1 VASIY
6 ESPGQQVALTG
17 SQTGVSFQPVQAY
30 DPSRMM
36 LAQSEQDLRA
46 FANFSESL
54 TKFITDKAKEKN
66 QQDLNLGIADILNG
80 ELTMNP
86 NQMNAYK
93 QNVKLLEQAADSEI
107 NAATQLAEV
116 DPGAGETYR
125 QQNRAISGWRAYG
138 QAVGKAQM
146 AASQAEGL
154 LGSFLRDSQEVLT
167 IRQPDGSIKQFTAA
181 EAENEPELMAAYG
194 VGLQK
199 FMQTSGIVGLNPAI
213 LVEHLTPTMMRV
225 RAKVIGERMG
235 EITRM
240 RQAAEQ
246 EQINIGV
253 GQNLEGLANPESAQ
267 QILSGLLTSARQTFN
282 GNWAQANQ
290 FVNDSVLS
298 KLVAL
303 GAGNPEKASMILDS
317 YSGLLL
323 NPQKPEL
330 GTIYNRYAEEIEKAR
345 SSIKGSAREQAAEEE
360 AEVKDEISS
369 IYNTWRSASETGNL
383 AESQRAFD
391 AAEQELSKLAATYP
405 EATEALSRMRQVGRN
420 FNSLTEESVAKAVA
434 GGSIKSRT
442 ELQLLAANGY
452 ISSDTANKLGE
463 QLPEDDSAEIIKKIR
478 APIESFIRNQL
489 RAQFKSAGID
499 FESFKDETN
508 PLVFALTNE
517 LMESGLE
524 RMTELKATGKTTGS
538 AQMQSY
544 LQKEALNL
552 LKTERFKPQPAKDK
566 NGKEIPG
573 KFVLPT
579 PGRNLPAVVP
589 YQTGPN
595 GRDYSRQI
603 INRLPPVVSAKR
615 DVLLD
620 AEKVQANIDALNNG
634 GQPSSDLVTIAKAS
648 GLSVQQVLTQQAQKN
663 GITYTPSSADKAAK
677 QFQANSKLDPS
688 AAQILAN
695 PRSTASQ
702 RIRATARLAEAKRR
716 QQQTSMTTSSSG
728 KAFGAG
734 DYGGLAALISSGEGG
749 FNSVN
754 RGTAGDSPQGMNLTS
769 MRIGDI
775 QQLQRRYNETKGR
788 EGVFAVGFAQWVSDG
803 QLDMAVK
810 AAGLGPNDK
819 MTPENQLKM
828 FWAYILNSNKR
839 PGLRD
844 YLLGKNNDLLKAHKE
859 MALEWAAVAGP
870 EGYGYY
876 DGDSAGNK
884 ASLGAKRVQQALREA
899 RKQIA
904 GS

>member
-36 LAQSEQDLRA
+36 LQQSEQDLRA

-66 QQDLNLGIADILNG
+66 EQELNLGIADILNG
-80 ELTMNP
+80 ELTMKP
-86 NQMNAYK
+86 DQMNAYK
-93 QNVKLLEQAADSEI
+93 QNVQLLEQAADSEI
-107 NAATQLAEV
+107 NAANQLAEV

-146 AASQAEGL
+146 AASQAETL
-154 LGSFLRDSQEVLT
+154 LGSFLRDNKEPLT

-199 FMQTSGIVGLNPAI
+199 FMQASGIVGLNPAI
-213 LVEHLTPTMMRV
+213 LVEYLTPTMMRV

-235 EITRM
+235 EITRA
-240 RQAAEQ
+240 RQEAEK
-246 EQINIGV
+246 EEINIGV
-253 GQNLEGLANPESAQ
+253 GQNLEGLGNPEQAQAVLSA
-267 QILSGLLTSARQTFN
+267 LLMMGKQTFN
-282 GNWAQANQ
+282 GNWSQANQ
-290 FVNDSVLS
+290 FVNEAVLS
-298 KLVAL
+298 KLAAL
-303 GAGNPEKASMILDS
+303 GVGNPEKASAILDS

-330 GTIYNRYAEEIEKAR
+330 GTIYNRYAEDIEKTRA
-345 SSIKGSAREQAAEEE
+345 SIKGSAREQAAEQE
-360 AEVKDEISS
+360 AEIKDEIES
-369 IYNTWRSASETGNL
+369 IVNTFRSASETGNL

-391 AAEQELSKLAATYP
+391 AAEQELGKLASTYP
-405 EATEALSRMRQVGRN
+405 EATEALSRIRQIGRN
-420 FNSLTEESVAKAVA
+420 YNSLTEESVTTAVA
-434 GGSIKSRT
+434 NGSIKSRT

-452 ISSDTANKLGE
+452 ISADTANKLAE
-463 QLPEDDSAEIIKKIR
+463 QLPEDDSAKMVNELR
-478 APIESFIRNQL
+478 PRIEAFIRNQL
-489 RAQFKSAGID
+489 RGTFKASGVD
-499 FESFKDETN
+499 FDSFKDQTL
-508 PLVFALTNE
+508 PLVGALTDE
-517 LMESGLE
+517 LMEAGLD
-524 RMTELKATGKTTGS
+524 RMLELKAAGKTTGKS
-538 AQMQSY
+538 QIQSF
-544 LQKEALNL
+544 LEKEALL
-552 LKTERFKPQPAKDK
+552 QLTKERFKPQEAKDK
-566 NGKEIPG
+566 DGKVIPG
-573 KFVLPT
+573 KFILPT
-579 PGRNLPAVVP
+579 PGRNLPSVVP

-634 GQPSSDLVTIAKAS
+634 GAPSSDLVTIAKAS

-663 GITYTPSSADKAAK
+663 GITYTPSSSDKAAQ
-677 QFQANSKLDPS
+677 QFQANSRLDPS

-734 DYGGLAALISSGEGG
+734 DYGGLASLISSGEGG

-754 RGTAGDSPQGMNLTS
+754 RGVAGDTPGGMNLTS
-769 MRIGDI
+769 MSIGEVEKL
-775 QQLQRRYNETKGR
+775 QNQNQL
-788 EGVFAVGFAQWVSDG
+788 FAVGFAQWIPG
-803 QLDMAVK
+803 NLAMARS
-810 AAGLGPNDK
+810 AAGLSPKDK

-839 PGLRD
+839 PALRD
-844 YLLGKNNDLLKAHKE
+844 YLLGKNNDLMTAHRE
-859 MALEWAAVAGP
+859 LAREWAAIAGP

-876 DGDSAGNK
+876 DNDKAGNK
-884 ASLGAKRVQQALREA
+884 ASLGAKRVQQALVAA
-899 RKQIA
+899 RKQIS
-904 GS
+904 GT

>member
-1 VASIY
+1 MASIY

-36 LAQSEQDLRA
+36 LQQSEQDLRA

-66 QQDLNLGIADILNG
+66 EQELNLGIADILNG
-80 ELTMNP
+80 ELTMKP
-86 NQMNAYK
+86 DQMNAYK
-93 QNVKLLEQAADSEI
+93 QNVQLLEQAADSEI
-107 NAATQLAEV
+107 NAANQLAEV

-146 AASQAEGL
+146 AASQAETL
-154 LGSFLRDSQEVLT
+154 LGSFLRDNKEPLT

-199 FMQTSGIVGLNPAI
+199 FMQASGIVGLNPAI
-213 LVEHLTPTMMRV
+213 LVEYLTPTMMRV

-235 EITRM
+235 EITRA
-240 RQAAEQ
+240 RQEAEK
-246 EQINIGV
+246 EEINIGV
-253 GQNLEGLANPESAQ
+253 GQNLEGLGNPEQAQAVLSA
-267 QILSGLLTSARQTFN
+267 LLMMGKQTFN
-282 GNWAQANQ
+282 GNWSQANQ
-290 FVNDSVLS
+290 FVNEAVLS
-298 KLVAL
+298 KLAAL
-303 GAGNPEKASMILDS
+303 GVGNPEKASAILDS

-330 GTIYNRYAEEIEKAR
+330 GTIYNRYAEDIEKTRA
-345 SSIKGSAREQAAEEE
+345 SIKGSAREQAAEQE
-360 AEVKDEISS
+360 AEIKDEIES
-369 IYNTWRSASETGNL
+369 IVNTFRSASETGNL

-391 AAEQELSKLAATYP
+391 AAEQELGKLASTYP
-405 EATEALSRMRQVGRN
+405 EATEALSRIRQIGRN
-420 FNSLTEESVAKAVA
+420 YNSLTEESVTTAVA
-434 GGSIKSRT
+434 NGSIKSRT

-452 ISSDTANKLGE
+452 ISADTANKLAE
-463 QLPEDDSAEIIKKIR
+463 QLPEDDSAKMVNELR
-478 APIESFIRNQL
+478 PRIEAFIRNQL
-489 RAQFKSAGID
+489 RGTFKASGVD
-499 FESFKDETN
+499 FDSFKDQTL
-508 PLVFALTNE
+508 PLVGALTDE
-517 LMESGLE
+517 LMEAGLD
-524 RMTELKATGKTTGS
+524 RMLELKAAGKTTGKS
-538 AQMQSY
+538 QIQSF
-544 LQKEALNL
+544 LEKEALL
-552 LKTERFKPQPAKDK
+552 QLTKERFKPQEAKDK
-566 NGKEIPG
+566 DGKVIPG
-573 KFVLPT
+573 KFILPT
-579 PGRNLPAVVP
+579 PGRNLPSVVP

-634 GQPSSDLVTIAKAS
+634 GAPSSDLVTIAKAS

-663 GITYTPSSADKAAK
+663 GITYTPSSSDKAAQ
-677 QFQANSKLDPS
+677 QFQANSRLDPS

-734 DYGGLAALISSGEGG
+734 DYGGLASLISSGEGG

-754 RGTAGDSPQGMNLTS
+754 RGVAGDTPGGMNLTS
-769 MRIGDI
+769 MSIGEVEKL
-775 QQLQRRYNETKGR
+775 QNQNQL
-788 EGVFAVGFAQWVSDG
+788 FAVGFAQWIPG
-803 QLDMAVK
+803 NLAMARS
-810 AAGLGPNDK
+810 AAGLSPKDK

-839 PGLRD
+839 PALRD
-844 YLLGKNNDLLKAHKE
+844 YLLGKNNDLMTAHRE
-859 MALEWAAVAGP
+859 LAREWAAIAGP

-876 DGDSAGNK
+876 DNDKAGNK
-884 ASLGAKRVQQALREA
+884 ASLGAKRVQQALVAA
-899 RKQIA
+899 RKQIS
-904 GS
+904 GT

>member
-1 VASIY
+1 MASIY
-6 ESPGQQVALTG
+6 DSPGQQVALTG
-17 SQTGVSFQPVQAY
+17 SQANPSFQPVEAY
-30 DPSRMM
+30 DPSRQM
-36 LAQSEQDLRA
+36 LQQSERDLRA
-46 FANFSESL
+46 FAEFSGTL

-66 QQDLNLGIADILNG
+66 EQELNLGIADILNG
-80 ELTMNP
+80 ELMMKP
-86 NQMNAYK
+86 EQMNAYQ
-93 QNVKLLEQAADSEI
+93 QNVKLLEQAADSEV
-107 NAATQLAEV
+107 AAASKLAEV

-138 QAVGKAQM
+138 QAVGKAQQ
-146 AASQAEGL
+146 AASQAESL
-154 LGSFLRDSQEVLT
+154 LSSFLRDNKEVLT
-167 IRQPDGSIKQFTAA
+167 IRQPDGSLKQFTAA

-199 FMQTSGIVGLNPAI
+199 FMQASGIVGLNPAI
-213 LVEHLTPTMMRV
+213 LVEHLTPTMLRV
-225 RAKVIGERMG
+225 RSKVIGERMG
-235 EITRM
+235 EITRA
-240 RQAAEQ
+240 RQEAEK
-246 EQINIGV
+246 EEINIGV
-253 GQNLEGLANPESAQ
+253 GQNLEGLGNPEQAQAVFSA
-267 QILSGLLTSARQTFN
+267 LLMMGKQTFN
-282 GNWAQANQ
+282 GNWSQANQ
-290 FVNDSVLS
+290 FVNEAVLS
-298 KLVAL
+298 KLAAL
-303 GAGNPEKASMILDS
+303 GAGNPEKASAILDS

-330 GTIYNRYAEEIEKAR
+330 GTVYNRYAEEIEKTRA
-345 SSIKGSAREQAAEEE
+345 SIKGSAREQAAEQE
-360 AEVKDEISS
+360 AEIKDEIES
-369 IYNTWRSASETGNL
+369 IVNTWRSASETGNL

-391 AAEQELSKLAATYP
+391 AAEQELSKLSSTYP

-420 FNSLTEESVAKAVA
+420 FNSLTEESVTQAVA
-434 GGSIKSRT
+434 NRSIKSRA

-463 QLPEDDSAEIIKKIR
+463 QLPEDDSSELVKTLRPRMEA
-478 APIESFIRNQL
+478 FVRNQL
-489 RAQFKSAGID
+489 RAEFKTNGVD
-499 FESFKDETN
+499 FDSFKDQTL
-508 PLVFALTNE
+508 PLVGALTDE
-517 LMESGLE
+517 LMEAGLSK
-524 RMTELKATGKTTGS
+524 MLELKAAGKTTGT
-538 AQMQSY
+538 AQLQSY
-544 LQKEALNL
+544 LEKQALDA
-552 LKTERFKPQPAKDK
+552 LKTKRFMPTKDAKG
-566 NGKEIPG
+566 NVI
-573 KFVLPT
+573 LPT
-579 PGRNLPAVVP
+579 PGTGLPAVVP

-595 GRDYSRQI
+595 GRNYSRQI

-677 QFQANSKLDPS
+677 QFQTNSKLDPS

-716 QQQTSMTTSSSG
+716 QQQTSMTTSSG
-728 KAFGAG
+728 KTFGAG
-734 DYGGLAALISSGEGG
+734 DYGGLASLISSGEGG

-754 RGTAGDSPQGMNLTS
+754 RGTAGDTPQGMKLTS
-769 MRIGDI
+769 MRIGDV

-828 FWAYILNSNKR
+828 FWAYVLNSNKR
-839 PGLRD
+839 PALRD
-844 YLLGKNNDLLKAHKE
+844 YLLGKNNDLLKAHRE

-876 DGDSAGNK
+876 DNDKAGNK
-884 ASLGAKRVQQALREA
+884 ASLEAKRVQQALVAA
-899 RKQIA
+899 RKQIS
-904 GS
+904 GT

>member
-1 VASIY
+1 MASIY
-6 ESPGQQVALTG
+6 ESPGQQVTLTG

-36 LAQSEQDLRA
+36 LQQSEQDLRA

-66 QQDLNLGIADILNG
+66 EQELNLGIADILNG
-80 ELTMNP
+80 ELTMKP
-86 NQMNAYK
+86 DQMNAYK
-93 QNVKLLEQAADSEI
+93 QNVQLLEQAADSEI
-107 NAATQLAEV
+107 NAASQLAEV

-146 AASQAEGL
+146 AASQAETL
-154 LGSFLRDSQEVLT
+154 LGSFLRDNKEPLT

-199 FMQTSGIVGLNPAI
+199 FMQASGIVGLNPAI
-213 LVEHLTPTMMRV
+213 LVEYLTPTMMRV

-240 RQAAEQ
+240 RQAIER
-246 EQINIGV
+246 EEINISI

-267 QILSGLLTSARQTFN
+267 QVLTTILSSAKNAFGGRWTE
-282 GNWAQANQ
+282 ANE
-290 FVNDSVLS
+290 FVNETVLS
-298 KLVAL
+298 KLAAL
-303 GAGNPEKASMILDS
+303 GAGNPEKASTILDS

-330 GTIYNRYAEEIEKAR
+330 GTVYNRYAEEIEKAR
-345 SSIKGSAREQAAEEE
+345 ASIKGSAREQAAEQE
-360 AEVKDEISS
+360 AEIKDEIES
-369 IYNTWRSASETGNL
+369 IVNTFRSASETGSL

-391 AAEQELSKLAATYP
+391 AAEQELGKLASTYP
-405 EATEALSRMRQVGRN
+405 EATEALSRIRQIGRN
-420 FNSLTEESVAKAVA
+420 YNSLTEESVTKAVA
-434 GGSIKSRT
+434 GGSIKSRA

-452 ISSDTANKLGE
+452 ISADTASKLAE
-463 QLPEDDSAEIIKKIR
+463 QLPEDDSSEMVKTLRPRMEA
-478 APIESFIRNQL
+478 FVRNQL
-489 RAQFKSAGID
+489 RGIFKVQGAD
-499 FESFKDETN
+499 FDSFKDQTL
-508 PLVFALTNE
+508 PLVGALTDE
-517 LMESGLE
+517 LMEVGLSK
-524 RMTELKATGKTTGS
+524 MLELKAAGKTTGT
-538 AQMQSY
+538 AQLQS
-544 LQKEALNL
+544 LLEKQALDA
-552 LKTERFKPQPAKDK
+552 LKTERFKPIIQ
-566 NGKEIPG
+566 NGRVI
-573 KFVLPT
+573 LPT

-634 GQPSSDLVTIAKAS
+634 GAPSSDLVTIAKAS

-663 GITYTPSSADKAAK
+663 GITYTPSSSDKAAQ
-677 QFQANSKLDPS
+677 QFQTNSRLDPS

-734 DYGGLAALISSGEGG
+734 DYGGLASLISSGEGG

-754 RGTAGDSPQGMNLTS
+754 RGTAGDTPQGMNLTS
-769 MRIGDI
+769 MRIGDV

-828 FWAYILNSNKR
+828 FWAYVLNSNKR
-839 PGLRD
+839 PALRD
-844 YLLGKNNDLLKAHKE
+844 YLLGKNNDLLKAHRE

-876 DGDSAGNK
+876 DNDKAGNR
-884 ASLGAKRVQQALREA
+884 ASLAAKRVQQALVAA
-899 RKQIA
+899 RKQIS
-904 GS
+904 GT